1 MGFVMDYIKNDVIEE
16 KRLINGMIKDNV
28 PMSRIKEVTERSKRE
43 IKAILAFP
51 DNPSQN
57 ELYAIQAVWREGAI
71 RKNLKEIKERETEY
85 KADIEN
91 YRKEGHSWKE
101 IFEMLKLRI
110 SVDPVVAECDLIS
123 WIIDCREKE

>member
-1 MGFVMDYIKNDVIEE
+1 MGFIMDYIKNDVIEE

-28 PMSRIKEVTERSKRE
+28 PMSRIKEVT
-43 IKAILAFP
+43 AILAFP

-71 RKNLKEIKERETEY
+71 RKYLKEIKERETEY

-91 YRKEGHSWKE
+91 YRKEGHSWEE

>member
-1 MGFVMDYIKNDVIEE
+1 MGFIMDYIKNDVIEE

-28 PMSRIKEVTERSKRE
+28 SMSRIKEVTERSKRE
-43 IKAILAFP
+43 IEAILAFP

-71 RKNLKEIKERETEY
+71 RKYLKEIKERETEY

-91 YRKEGHSWKE
+91 YRKEGHSWEE